1 MKEYQQII
9 CIKTYSWNELSEEE
23 KTLVDFA
30 RQATNRSYAPY
41 SHFHVGAAIG
51 LANGVIVTGTN
62 QENAAY
68 PSGMCA
74 ERTALFYANSQYPDQ
89 AIKAIAI
96 AARTDEG
103 FTEKPITPCGA
114 CRQVLLET
122 ENRYGSHIRIYLYGT
137 REIQVIE
144 SAGSLLPLSF
154 DGECM

>member
-1 MKEYQQII
+1 MIDSACE
-9 CIKTYSWNELSEEE
+9 
-23 KTLVDFA
+23 
-30 RQATNRSYAPY
+30 ATQRSYAPY
-41 SHFHVGAAIG
+41 SRFYVGAAIE
-51 LANGVIVTGTN
+51 LANGIIITGTN

-74 ERTALFYANSQYPDQ
+74 ERTALFYANSEYPDQ
-89 AIKAIAI
+89 AVRAIAI
-96 AARTDEG
+96 SARTEEG

-137 REIQVIE
+137 QEIQVIE

-154 DGECM
+154 DGGYL

>member
-9 CIKTYSWNELSEEE
+9 CIKNYSWDELSEEE
-23 KTLVDFA
+23 KNLIEAACT
-30 RQATNRSYAPY
+30 ATQRSYAPY
-41 SHFHVGAAIG
+41 SRFYVGAAIR
-51 LANGVIVTGTN
+51 LANDVVVTGTN

-68 PSGMCA
+68 PSGLCA
-74 ERTALFYANSQYPDQ
+74 ERTALFYANSEYPDQ
-89 AIKAIAI
+89 AVRAIAI
-96 AARTDEG
+96 SARTDEG

-137 REIQVIE
+137 REILVIE

-154 DGECM
+154 DGGCL

>member
-23 KTLVDFA
+23 KKLIDSA
-30 RQATNRSYAPY
+30 CEATQRSYAPY
-41 SHFHVGAAIG
+41 SRFYVGAAIE
-51 LANGVIVTGTN
+51 LANGIIITGTN

-74 ERTALFYANSQYPDQ
+74 ERTALFYANSQFPDQ
-89 AIKAIAI
+89 PVKAIAI
-96 AARTDEG
+96 AARSDEG

-144 SAGSLLPLSF
+144 CAGSLLPLSF
-154 DGECM
+154 DGGCL